1 MQWLQRDVAENTPG
15 AKNHPSKASSLPNE
29 QPQTRKWHENGLNK
43 GRPLLLQSKRLLER
57 EALMPFDKETP
68 GLWLIRDRKRSR
80 TLCPLEIPNPVEF
93 YCWGW
98 WKLWPINSLCIH
110 CTAQSCPSA
119 APCTRLSRALKTDQ
133 RKHHSKFSGC
143 IRFDFSSPF
152 LTSQSSLTIPTLSP
166 CQSLVS
172 SRKEHS
178 ASLTH
183 FLQVTKSPLWGSPIQ
198 GSSDT
203 NFAGRSPLCWTALS
217 PWSGAA
223 PQIPLRQ
230 LYFPKLPFPLCFP
243 RATKHIYW
251 LTQDDSITG
260 TCSNNEMDN

>member
-1 MQWLQRDVAENTPG
+1 MINTWQEAFQNTLSTWNSEPC
-15 AKNHPSKASSLPNE
+15 
-29 QPQTRKWHENGLNK
+29 RI
-43 GRPLLLQSKRLLER
+43 LLLRLVK
-57 EALMPFDKETP
+57 AVANQFFVH
-68 GLWLIRDRKRSR
+68 
-80 TLCPLEIPNPVEF
+80 PLHSSELPV
-93 YCWGW
+93 CG
-98 WKLWPINSLCIH
+98 SMH
-110 CTAQSCPSA
+110 A
-119 APCTRLSRALKTDQ
+119 RLSRALKTDQ